1 MPFKSEK
8 QRRWMY
14 ANKPEM
20 AAKWEKEE
28 KKREEDEVEEEQLT
42 EKALRQIIR
51 RVLLAEIK

>member
-20 AAKWEKEE
+20 AARWSAEEEHLE
-28 KKREEDEVEEEQLT
+28 KKKKKKKKRKSVEGAA
-42 EKALRQIIR
+42 KD
-51 RVLLAEIK
+51 LAAQMVTS